1 MRWVGKV
8 QYHENEGWAEL
19 FWWPEILPH
28 LTGLLHDITHSMA
41 ADVVAPQSAETV
53 IHIIS

>member
-1 MRWVGKV
+1 VLLVSHFDRDM
-8 QYHENEGWAEL
+8 
-19 FWWPEILPH
+19 LPH